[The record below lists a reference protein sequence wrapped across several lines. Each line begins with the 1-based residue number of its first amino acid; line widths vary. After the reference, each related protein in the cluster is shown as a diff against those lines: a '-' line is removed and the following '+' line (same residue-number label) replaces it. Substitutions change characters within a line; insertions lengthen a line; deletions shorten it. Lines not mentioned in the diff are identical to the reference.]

1 MIHPW
6 TGEFRNAVQE
16 RRFRRHV
23 RPRVVRQLRAS
34 LHIAALLFMLFGIAD
49 YALLGADWRLAALMT
64 LRTVVAGVCVAV
76 ADAVVR
82 RPTRAE
88 STVLA
93 NIAVFVAL
101 TAVVLILPLRPA
113 TLETQLPAAMVV
125 TMAVYLFVPNRVPWM
140 VAQSLYLAVGF
151 CLTAWARAPI
161 AVETLLSLVLLFM
174 LVNTVGYVT
183 ALRLAWLEREQFSAL
198 RDQRLAN
205 LRLRREV
212 AERRQL
218 QDKFTRLAQ
227 VDELTGLSNR
237 RYFFEQ
243 AAGMLRKRRHG
254 DRGPVV
260 CMLDV
265 DHFKAINDAYGHAAG
280 DAVLTELA
288 RRCREVLREQD
299 VMGRLGG
306 EEFVVLLPQ
315 TDREGGLQVAERLR
329 RVIEAEPVEIPGG
342 SEPAALTVTI
352 GVAALDDGE
361 ADVDKAILRAD
372 EALYRGKAAGRNRVV
387 ADAALVPA

>member
-1 MIHPW
+1 
-6 TGEFRNAVQE
+6 
-16 RRFRRHV
+16 
-23 RPRVVRQLRAS
+23 
-34 LHIAALLFMLFGIAD
+34 
-49 YALLGADWRLAALMT
+49 
-64 LRTVVAGVCVAV
+64 
-76 ADAVVR
+76 
-82 RPTRAE
+82 
-88 STVLA
+88 
-93 NIAVFVAL
+93 
-101 TAVVLILPLRPA
+101 
-113 TLETQLPAAMVV
+113 
-125 TMAVYLFVPNRVPWM
+125 
-140 VAQSLYLAVGF
+140 
-151 CLTAWARAPI
+151 
-161 AVETLLSLVLLFM
+161 M

-183 ALRLAWLEREQFSAL
+183 ALRLAWLEREQFAAL

-212 AERRQL
+212 VERRQL

-227 VDELTGLSNR
+227 VDELTGLSTR

-243 AAGMLRKRRHG
+243 AAGMLGKRRHG

-265 DHFKAINDAYGHAAG
+265 DHFKSINDVHGHAAG
-280 DAVLTELA
+280 DTVLAELA

-329 RVIEAEPVEIPGG
+329 RVIEAEPVEIPGAAD
-342 SEPAALTVTI
+342 SVALTVTI
-352 GVAALDDGE
+352 GVAALDEGVG
-361 ADVDKAILRAD
+361 DVDKAILRAD

-387 ADAALVPA
+387 EAGAVPA